1 MSYSFAV
8 RCESKASAKDAI
20 ARKMTEVAALQV
32 CHERDKAQALDAA
45 FAFIDL
51 LPDDPTRDVQ
61 VGMSGYLAGTW
72 AGTDVVEVSGA
83 SVSVNAGLLTRG

>member
-8 RCESKASAKDAI
+8 RCESKTSAKDAVI
-20 ARKMTEVAALQV
+20 QKMDEVAAAQA
-32 CHERDKAQALDAA
+32 CHERDKKQALAAA

-61 VGMSGYLAGTW
+61 VGMSGYLTGTW
-72 AGTDVVEVSGA
+72 AGTNVVEVSGA